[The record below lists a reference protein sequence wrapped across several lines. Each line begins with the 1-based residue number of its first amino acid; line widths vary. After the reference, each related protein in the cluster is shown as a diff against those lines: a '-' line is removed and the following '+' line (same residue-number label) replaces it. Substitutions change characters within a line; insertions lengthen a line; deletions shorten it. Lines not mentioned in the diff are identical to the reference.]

1 MAYTVK
7 KRRGGNR
14 VVGQK
19 LQSVQRSCGRRIL
32 QHSFEETEDLLEG
45 MLDISK
51 YHVVLSRTI
60 LIYLTSI

>member
-7 KRRGGNR
+7 KRREEQGWLGRNYSLCKGPVEGG
-14 VVGQK
+14 
-19 LQSVQRSCGRRIL
+19 SL

-45 MLDISK
+45 MLGISK

-60 LIYLTSI
+60 